1 MSGIRGKRTFVQHHG
16 IFRRNLSAH
25 GDVVCFRPK
34 IEGIIAAFFIIQNQ
48 PDHSA
53 VFQLSFRNVQRN
65 VAYRLTCLADNP
77 IIAVHTAVF
86 HRAQEGAHG
95 GDAGIAAGHG
105 KGDLGAV
112 RRQSPLGRDGKQRGR
127 LGCGHRYRLGLCQ
140 LAVVGQEC
148 RQFFSGGQR
157 IRECQGL
164 LTCGGSTPVDQESA
178 TAQQA
183 VRVRRTCIIFFQ
195 HDVGAVR
202 NFAAQLYGHA
212 GVASL
217 GRSLN
222 GHCGDIFLRC
232 AGNQHRV
239 IRALEHGFIVVALGQ
254 EDALVLL
261 PVDHSADTPPRLQRL
276 RQRHLIVLL

>member
-1 MSGIRGKRTFVQHHG
+1 MVT
-16 IFRRNLSAH
+16 
-25 GDVVCFRPK
+25 
-34 IEGIIAAFFIIQNQ
+34 
-48 PDHSA
+48 
-53 VFQLSFRNVQRN
+53 
-65 VAYRLTCLADNP
+65 
-77 IIAVHTAVF
+77 VHAAVF

-95 GDAGIAAGHG
+95 GDAGIAADHG

-112 RRQSPLGRDGKQRGR
+112 RCQSPLGYDGKQRGR

-183 VRVRRTCIIFFQ
+183 VRVRRTCIILSQ
-195 HDVGAVR
+195 QNTGTLR
-202 NFAAQLYGHA
+202 NLAAQLRGHA
-212 GVASL
+212 GIPRL

-239 IRALEHGFIVVALGQ
+239 IRTLEHGFVVVALGQ

-261 PVDHSADTPPRLQRL
+261 PVDHGADTPPRLQGL
-276 RQRHLIVLL
+276 RQRHLIVLLWLREDQVGG

>member
-1 MSGIRGKRTFVQHHG
+1 MVT
-16 IFRRNLSAH
+16 
-25 GDVVCFRPK
+25 
-34 IEGIIAAFFIIQNQ
+34 
-48 PDHSA
+48 
-53 VFQLSFRNVQRN
+53 
-65 VAYRLTCLADNP
+65 
-77 IIAVHTAVF
+77 VHAAVF

-95 GDAGIAAGHG
+95 GDAGIAADHG

-140 LAVVGQEC
+140 LAVVGQER

-164 LTCGGSTPVDQESA
+164 LARGRCTPVGQESA
-178 TAQQA
+178 IAQQA
-183 VRVRRTCIIFFQ
+183 VRIRRTCIIFFQ
-195 HDVGAVR
+195 HDVGALW
-202 NFAAQLYGHA
+202 NLAAQLYGHA
-212 GVASL
+212 GVPRL

-222 GHCGDIFLRC
+222 GHCWDIFLRC

-239 IRALEHGFIVVALGQ
+239 IRALEHGFVVIALGQ

-261 PVDHSADTPPRLQRL
+261 PVDHGADTPPRLQGL